1 MMHNP
6 VRIAHTNSSCG
17 HRPAVQSRRAARQA
31 AQGRSTG
38 RRADGERYGAVSR
51 AGQRVRRKT
60 CGNGGL
66 VRALLFALLCGFA
79 AAPAAMADPMPPDQL
94 VRTTADEVLAVLRAD
109 PDGDMR
115 ALSDLVD
122 KRVVNHFDFGAMTRL
137 AVGKYWR
144 QADSAQQATL
154 TSEFRTLLVR
164 TYSVALK
171 AFVDYHI
178 DYRPLDLA
186 ADDRQATVQTM
197 VSKDGGKPIRM
208 DYRMIERA
216 DGWKVY
222 DVLVDGVSLVVNY
235 RSLFGST
242 VERSGI
248 GGLIKLLH
256 DKNAEGAT
264 G

>member
-1 MMHNP
+1 LKLPNP
-6 VRIAHTNSSCG
+6 VRSMLVAFLLCAG
-17 HRPAVQSRRAARQA
+17 A
-31 AQGRSTG
+31 AQ
-38 RRADGERYGAVSR
+38 
-51 AGQRVRRKT
+51 
-60 CGNGGL
+60 
-66 VRALLFALLCGFA
+66 
-79 AAPAAMADPMPPDQL
+79 PAFADPTPPDQL
-94 VRTTADEVLAVLRAD
+94 VRSTAEDVLTVLRAD

-115 ALSDLVD
+115 ALSELVD
-122 KRVVNHFDFGAMTRL
+122 TRVVNHFDFGAMTRL
-137 AVGKYWR
+137 AVGKHWR
-144 QADSAQQATL
+144 QADNAQKATL
-154 TSEFRTLLVR
+154 TDEFRTLLVR

-178 DYRPLDLA
+178 DYRPLELA
-186 ADDRQATVQTM
+186 ADARQATVQTM

-208 DYRMIERA
+208 DYRMIARD

-256 DKNAEGAT
+256 DKNAEGST